1 MNWSLITYG
10 AYDFA
15 ADARGYTIGA
25 AMELYWDNWAFRLG
39 RFMEPT
45 VANGRSLY
53 YNLFAR
59 HGDQFEIEHDHE
71 IGAKPGA
78 IRLFIYR
85 NLANAGR
92 YLEAVAVAPPGTIPD
107 ITSVRALNPKVGFGI
122 SVEQALS
129 PSVGVW
135 ARALDVVNPVEEY
148 AFTEIDNSV
157 SAGLSVKGN
166 TWRRPD
172 DTLAAGFSSNGLNG
186 SHRDYLAAG
195 GLGGFL
201 GDGRLN
207 YAREAVAEVYYSAL
221 ALRGVH
227 LTLDYQRI
235 ANPGHNFDRHGPVN
249 ILSGRVHAEF

>member
-1 MNWSLITYG
+1 
-10 AYDFA
+10 
-15 ADARGYTIGA
+15 
-25 AMELYWDNWAFRLG
+25 MELYWDSWALRLG

-53 YNLFAR
+53 YNLFVR
-59 HGDQFEIEHDHE
+59 HGDQLEVEHDHE
-71 IGAKPGA
+71 LGDKPGA
-78 IRLFIYR
+78 VRLLIYR

-92 YLEAVAVAPPGTIPD
+92 YLEAVAAAPAGTIPD
-107 ITSVRALNPKVGFGI
+107 ITSVRGLNPKVGFGL
-122 SVEQALS
+122 SVEQTLS
-129 PSVGVW
+129 PSVAVW
-135 ARALDVVNPVEEY
+135 VRGLDVVNPVEQY
-148 AFTEIDNSV
+148 AFTEIDNCV
-157 SAGLSVKGN
+157 SAGLSIRG
-166 TWRRPD
+166 WPWHRPD
-172 DTLAAGFSSNGLNG
+172 DTFAAGFSSNGLNG

-201 GDGRLN
+201 GDGRLH
-207 YAREAVAEVYYSAL
+207 YGREAVAEVYYSLL